1 MQQHISLLIEKYESG
16 KINRRQLVAG
26 LGSLVL
32 LGGAGPLSAR
42 QTPQTDEA
50 PTFRAT
56 GLNHIALRV
65 TDVAR
70 SRDFY
75 VKHLGLTVTR
85 DGRQSCF
92 LDCGKHFLALFR
104 SNEAAMDHYCYS
116 IDDYDVDEC
125 EAKLKA
131 VGIKPRVV
139 RPDGRIY
146 FDDPDG
152 LEVQLANTPR

>member
-42 QTPQTDEA
+42 QTPQADEA